1 MKKLFFLFLFFSLAI
16 AVKSQ
21 VLDTK
26 NIIKIDT
33 TEVVKIDG
41 IKQFIKLQ
49 GIDDT
54 KPLLLFL
61 HGGPGTSLIP
71 VADTFTDKLKDNF
84 VVIQWD
90 QREAGETLK
99 LNHSPE
105 KLSLGLLQKDTDEL
119 IKYLLKKY
127 NRKKLFLVSHS
138 FGSMLGFNF
147 SEKHPELLYAFI
159 PISAI
164 VDQRKSE
171 KLTMDMLNKW
181 AKETNNDIAIKELA
195 SVKIPFEKEDD
206 LFYSQKW
213 LFIHNGVDFA
223 KEDGFKKKYHDWLA
237 IWFPMWKKSVTKN
250 LFKTLPVLNC
260 PVYFIE
266 GNGDQQ
272 KSHYLVEDYYKFVKA
287 PKKGLF
293 WFEKSGHTVFN
304 SEPEKLQQVI
314 IEKILPETFQLD

>member
-1 MKKLFFLFLFFSLAI
+1 MRQLITIIVFVSSIAI
-16 AVKSQ
+16 GRANPANKESAV
-21 VLDTK
+21 
-26 NIIKIDT
+26 KIDT
-33 TEVVKIDG
+33 TEVVQIGG

-49 GIDDT
+49 GVDDT

-71 VADTFTDKLKDNF
+71 VADTFTDKLKAKF
-84 VVIQWD
+84 VVVQWD

-147 SEKHPELLYAFI
+147 ADKHPELLYAFI

-171 KLTMDMLNKW
+171 QLTMELLNKW
-181 AKETNNDIAIKELA
+181 ARETKNDTAVKELA
-195 SVKIPFEKEDD
+195 LVKIPFETEDD

-223 KEDGFKKKYHDWLA
+223 KEEGFKAKYQVWLA
-237 IWFPMWKKSVTKN
+237 VWFPMWKLAVTNN
-250 LFKTLPVLNC
+250 LFKTLPALNC

-266 GNGDQQ
+266 GNGDKQQ
-272 KSHYLVEDYYKFVKA
+272 SHYLVEDYYKVLKA
-287 PKKGLF
+287 PKKALF

-314 IEKILPETFQLD
+314 IEEILPAAFQ

>member
-1 MKKLFFLFLFFSLAI
+1 MKRFLTVFIFISSI
-16 AVKSQ
+16 AVGKAS
-21 VLDTK
+21 LLGPA
-26 NIIKIDT
+26 ISAKIDT
-33 TEVVKIDG
+33 TEVLEIGG
-41 IKQFIKLQ
+41 IRQFIKLQ
-49 GIDDT
+49 GADQT

-71 VADTFTDKLKDNF
+71 VADSFTDQLKKQF
-84 VVIQWD
+84 VVVQWD

-105 KLSLGLLQKDTDEL
+105 KLSLDLLQKDTDEL
-119 IKYLLKKY
+119 IKYLLKKF

-138 FGSMLGFNF
+138 FGSMLGFNVAH
-147 SEKHPELLYAFI
+147 KHPELLYAYI

-171 KLTMDMLNKW
+171 QLTMELLNKW
-181 AKETNNDIAIKELA
+181 AKETKNETAIKELA
-195 SVKIPFEKEDD
+195 LVKLPFEHEDD

-223 KEDGFKKKYHDWLA
+223 KEDGFRAKYHDWLA
-237 IWFPMWKKSVTKN
+237 IWFPMWKQAVKNN
-250 LFKTLPVLNC
+250 LFKTLPELNC

-272 KSHYLVEDYYKFVKA
+272 KSHLLVADYYKFVRA
-287 PKKGLF
+287 PKKDLF

-304 SEPEKLQQVI
+304 SEPEKLQEVI
-314 IEKILPETFQLD
+314 IEKILPASI